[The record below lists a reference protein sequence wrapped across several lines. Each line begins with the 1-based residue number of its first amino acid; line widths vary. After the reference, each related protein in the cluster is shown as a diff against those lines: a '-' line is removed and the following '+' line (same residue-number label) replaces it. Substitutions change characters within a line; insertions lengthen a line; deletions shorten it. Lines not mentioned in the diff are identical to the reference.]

1 LARGDGARPPTP
13 ARAIH
18 FREQKLQPAAATPTK
33 TALKSKSQPRHPLK
47 RRQNEGRARD
57 THFDAVK
64 ITTAAANSIL
74 TPLKSPPPPRT
85 PF

>member
-1 LARGDGARPPTP
+1 LARGGGARPPTP

-18 FREQKLQPAAATPTK
+18 FREQKIQPAAATPTK

-47 RRQNEGRARD
+47 RRQNQSRSRD
-57 THFDAVK
+57 TRSNAVK
-64 ITTAAANSIL
+64 MKVAPATRIL